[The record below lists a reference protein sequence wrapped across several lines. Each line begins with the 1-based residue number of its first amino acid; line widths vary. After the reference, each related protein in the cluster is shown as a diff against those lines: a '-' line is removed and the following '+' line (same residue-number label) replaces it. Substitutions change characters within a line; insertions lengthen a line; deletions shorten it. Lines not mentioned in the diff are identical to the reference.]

1 MQINSAK
8 ELKVYEAA
16 HDLAMKI
23 FDVSKH
29 FLTRRA
35 LRAHDA
41 NSKIISFHLPESAG
55 SRLRPVEAMFYVY
68 AIESL
73 VNSRIYIGQTQN
85 VDRRIAAHNS
95 GVVKSTRQDR
105 PWRLI
110 KSDPCQTRNAARWL
124 EYCIKTS
131 RGRRVRWLKD

>member
-29 FLTRRA
+29 FPPDERYALTTQIRRSS
-35 LRAHDA
+35 R
-41 NSKIISFHLPESAG
+41 STPEFTR

-105 PWRLI
+105 PWRVI
-110 KSDPCQTRNAARWL
+110 KSDPCQTRDAARWL
-124 EYCIKTS
+124 EYQIKSS
-131 RGRRVRWLKD
+131 RGRRLRWLNC